1 MSRPIVA
8 MDGPAG
14 AGKSTVAKLL
24 AAELGFTLIDT
35 GAIYRTVAL
44 ASSRAGL
51 LDGSPD
57 PISRLAESLV
67 EKRAIRFEQG
77 KTLLNN
83 EDVSSAIRTPEM
95 SMAASKV
102 SAIPGV
108 RAALLAVQRQLG
120 EGGGVVL
127 EGRDIGTVVFP
138 KAHKKYFVTASVEV
152 RARRR
157 FDELKAKG
165 SDVSWEA
172 TLADVIKRDEQDTN
186 REIAPLKPADD
197 AEIVDTSNMS
207 IEQVVAKL
215 AANVRALMT

>member
-57 PISRLAESLV
+57 QISRLAESLV

-83 EDVSSAIRTPEM
+83 EDVSTAIRTPEM

-172 TLADVIKRDEQDTN
+172 TLADVITRDEQDTN

-215 AANVRALMT
+215 AASVRALMT